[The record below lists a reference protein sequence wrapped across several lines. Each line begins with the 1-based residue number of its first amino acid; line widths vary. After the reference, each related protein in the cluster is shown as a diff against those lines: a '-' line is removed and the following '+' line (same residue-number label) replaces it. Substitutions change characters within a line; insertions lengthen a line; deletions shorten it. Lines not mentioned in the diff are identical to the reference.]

1 MMRESTFLTVY
12 ILTVAAVL
20 GAVFGSFINCMAWR
34 IAHGEKISGGR
45 SHCAVCGHTLGALDL
60 IPVFSY
66 LFLWGRCRYCGEKIS
81 FRYPATELALA
92 LAFMLCAWHFDL
104 TWTALEAMGLACIL
118 LGLSLVDL
126 EIYEIPD
133 RFILAGILWWGIWTL
148 QSYLSGQAQEG
159 ALIRS
164 LLGGLALGGGL
175 LVLSLIFDKV
185 TGKEGLGGGDIKLF
199 FMVGLYLGPAVG
211 LFSLIIACFTGILF
225 VILLHQEKIP
235 FGPAISLAS
244 FIGLLWGNQAVDW
257 YLGLFI

>member
-1 MMRESTFLTVY
+1 MTTY
-12 ILTVAAVL
+12 IL
-20 GAVFGSFINCMAWR
+20 
-34 IAHGEKISGGR
+34 K
-45 SHCAVCGHTLGALDL
+45 
-60 IPVFSY
+60 
-66 LFLWGRCRYCGEKIS
+66 
-81 FRYPATELALA
+81 
-92 LAFMLCAWHFDL
+92 
-104 TWTALEAMGLACIL
+104 
-118 LGLSLVDL
+118 LV
-126 EIYEIPD
+126 
-133 RFILAGILWWGIWTL
+133 
-148 QSYLSGQAQEG
+148 
-159 ALIRS
+159 S

-199 FMVGLYLGPAVG
+199 FMAGLYLGPAVG